1 MKLAFPGTAPS
12 KSTVPRDR
20 PLTATLTEW
29 GTSVMPWSATS
40 SRAPVPPRSRP
51 SRVNVL
57 CRGWMK
63 TAGPKNFS
71 ASPFIA
77 APNQV
82 SRSRISEAARKVA
95 TAASPMPAGVV
106 GMSFP
111 GPSPTVSQYT
121 ALPEYRV
128 SIPYP

>member
-1 MKLAFPGTAPS
+1 VKLPFPGTAPW
-12 KSTVPRDR
+12 KSTVPTDR
-20 PLTATLTEW
+20 PLIATLTEC

-40 SRAPVPPRSRP
+40 SRAPVAPRSRP

-71 ASPFIA
+71 ASPFSA

-95 TAASPMPAGVV
+95 TFASPMPGGVV
-106 GMSFP
+106 GISR
-111 GPSPTVSQYT
+111 GAPSPAVSQYT